1 MAREQQPEDENP
13 APGPDPA
20 RTPGLDDG
28 GSVPPGETP
37 PEAASASR
45 AVSYN
50 EGASTTRPA
59 KWLWIAFIVL
69 IAALV
74 ALFFVAMGLGILN
87 V

>member
-1 MAREQQPEDENP
+1 MAREQQPEDQEP
-13 APGPDPA
+13 APGPDPE
-20 RTPGLDDG
+20 RTPGLDTG

-50 EGASTTRPA
+50 EGASTSRFG
-59 KWLWIAFIVL
+59 KWLWIACIVL

-74 ALFFVAMGLGILN
+74 ALFFVARGLGLLG